1 MAKRLRN
8 GETLEDQPQASG
20 LRLCPDEKTGD
31 FKDPAGG
38 TGSFPSG
45 AAENHPAENWV
56 DLMLGPLPMWSR
68 PAQQHRHGGSAV
80 TALASA
86 TTASVP

>member
-8 GETLEDQPQASG
+8 GETLEDQPRASG
-20 LRLCPDEKTGD
+20 TKIVPDDEQTGD
-31 FKDPAGG
+31 FKDPARG

-56 DLMLGPLPMWSR
+56 DLMLGPLP
-68 PAQQHRHGGSAV
+68 V
-80 TALASA
+80 
-86 TTASVP
+86 